1 MHFSLLQLQEPDT
14 EMCQKVETFTLLM
27 SSQPFFLWNNIKW
40 LLKADVGPLVLQQQP
55 DKKGESDLVTDV
67 NTVEQLLWN
76 PPHNPGCLFQ
86 PSPCS
91 PMHIFV
97 TTRDTEQGS
106 YSNFFF
112 LFNVLSTSLCIHELD
127 VKNSLTSDRNYT
139 KIFQCLMRCLNAAL
153 TSELKST
160 CWLCCTELYSPNWC
174 TKSNSKPL
182 RLAGQSHGVSS
193 YSLCHSKS
201 LPRKVSLI
209 TEFLHLVLFIIIVLL
224 CPKHVGQL
232 WIKKKTPQKITHTK
246 KTQNWGA
253 ASGKNYTKGSA
264 LWVSFATSIKYA

>member
-55 DKKGESDLVTDV
+55 DKKGESNLVTDV

-86 PSPCS
+86 LSPCS

-112 LFNVLSTSLCIHELD
+112 FLMSWVPPYVSMNLML
-127 VKNSLTSDRNYT
+127 
-139 KIFQCLMRCLNAAL
+139 KI
-153 TSELKST
+153 
-160 CWLCCTELYSPNWC
+160 P
-174 TKSNSKPL
+174 
-182 RLAGQSHGVSS
+182 
-193 YSLCHSKS
+193 
-201 LPRKVSLI
+201 
-209 TEFLHLVLFIIIVLL
+209 LHL
-224 CPKHVGQL
+224 
-232 WIKKKTPQKITHTK
+232 TETTQKY
-246 KTQNWGA
+246 
-253 ASGKNYTKGSA
+253 SSA
-264 LWVSFATSIKYA
+264 